1 MDSSNKM
8 DVSSPEKGIALWKK
22 IFIGM
27 LCGIVVG
34 IVAGPDAV
42 LLKPIGDIFLNAIK
56 MLIIP
61 LVFCS
66 LVVGVTAISDTQK
79 MGRIAAKSIGIYL
92 VTTALAIS
100 LGLIASSLISPGVG
114 LEMSLSATQV
124 TSKSEP

>member
-1 MDSSNKM
+1 MFH
-8 DVSSPEKGIALWKK
+8 SPKKGSHFGKKFLLVCFAASLLALWRY
-22 IFIGM
+22 
-27 LCGIVVG
+27 
-34 IVAGPDAV
+34 DAV

-100 LGLIASSLISPGVG
+100 LGLIASSLISPG
-114 LEMSLSATQV
+114 
-124 TSKSEP
+124 